1 MNAAQSTP
9 GKGWGTY
16 VPPDNFDPPELPL
29 DLLPPVL
36 GDYARVVAESVQAD
50 PGLPA
55 LMGLGVVAALAQKT
69 AQVRATSKWT
79 EQLSLFILALADVSE
94 RKSPVYKHM
103 VGPVHELEGELAQVG
118 QESRI
123 FNNERRRIL
132 AKQLDHAR
140 RDAGN
145 ANAKRPTTLDA
156 VAEMAA
162 DLEAMGPEERPPRIA
177 TDDATP
183 ERLKGL
189 MVENHGRIALLSPEA
204 AFLHVLAGAYTSN
217 GKPADFSTLLSA
229 YSGGEPLTVDRQGR
243 EHERVPHPA
252 LSVVMVGQPTVL
264 EDLTRVK
271 GASERGLVAR
281 FVVCKVPSRAGNRP
295 LQTDDGP
302 GAADTPEGKE
312 YRQLLGLL
320 ADRTPSD
327 TPPVLVLDQE
337 ALEEYRAWHDALEG
351 ERGPH
356 GGRWSG
362 IADFAG
368 KAHGLA
374 LRFAGLS
381 YLCQHPTAGDG
392 DLIGP
397 DEMRR
402 AQALTDWALESHR
415 LAVVGA
421 RVPVEVRQAHRVL
434 RASARGT
441 LSQSRKDHRGPWAPF
456 TMRDLQRFLGYAGK
470 PITSADTV
478 PVVEFLE
485 SQAWVR
491 PVPDGAGLLEWHP
504 GLAGEVRP

>member
-9 GKGWGTY
+9 GNGWGTY
-16 VPPDNFDPPELPL
+16 VPPDSFDPPELPL
-29 DLLPPVL
+29 GLLPPVL
-36 GDYARVVAESVQAD
+36 GDYARVVAESVQCD
-50 PGLPA
+50 PALPA

-69 AQVRATSKWT
+69 AQVRATSKWS

-94 RKSPVYKHM
+94 RKSPSYAHM

-118 QESRI
+118 QEGRI
-123 FNNERRRIL
+123 YANEKRRVL
-132 AKQLDHAR
+132 AKQLENAR

-162 DLEAMGPEERPPRIA
+162 ELEAMGPEERPPRIA

-189 MVENHGRIALLSPEA
+189 MAENHGRIALLSPEA
-204 AFLHVLAGAYTSN
+204 SFLHVLAGAYTNN
-217 GKPADFSTLLSA
+217 GRPADFSALLSA

-243 EHERVPHPA
+243 EHVRVPHPA

-264 EDLTRVK
+264 EELSRVK
-271 GASERGLVAR
+271 GAQERGLVAR
-281 FVVCKVPSRAGNRP
+281 FVVCRVPSRAGSRP
-295 LQTDDGP
+295 LQTGDEP
-302 GAADTPEGKE
+302 GAADTFEGKE
-312 YRQLLGLL
+312 YRQLLGQLSE
-320 ADRTPSD
+320 RTPSD
-327 TPPVLVLDQE
+327 TPPVLALDPD

-381 YLCQHPTAGDG
+381 HLCEHPDAGGG

-397 DEMRR
+397 DAMLW

-421 RVPVEVRQAHRVL
+421 RVPTEVRQAHRVL
-434 RASARGT
+434 GAAARGT
-441 LSQSRKDHRGPWAPF
+441 LSQSRQAHRGPWAPF
-456 TMRDLQRFLGYAGK
+456 TVRDLQRFLGYAGR
-470 PITSADTV
+470 PVSSADVV

-485 SQAWVR
+485 SQGWAR
-491 PVPDGAGLLEWHP
+491 PVPGGAGLLEWHP
-504 GLAGEVRP
+504 GLAGGVVS